1 MDAPLPIPE
10 LRRMRL
16 DEMLRKLEQIERQ
29 AQLTAAEHPHG
40 LPIERQRLII
50 AIARQLRTHLK
61 DQLRQGARRRA
72 EPPHHGL

>member
-1 MDAPLPIPE
+1 MDPPLPIPE

-29 AQLTAAEHPHG
+29 AQLTAVEYPQG

-61 DQLRQGARRRA
+61 DQLRHGTRHPTDPPGRA
-72 EPPHHGL
+72 L

>member
-1 MDAPLPIPE
+1 MPPVLPIPA

-29 AQLTAAEHPHG
+29 AHLTAVEYPNG
-40 LPIERQRLII
+40 LPVERQRLII

-61 DQLRQGARRRA
+61 DQLRQGTRDPADHT
-72 EPPHHGL
+72 PHHA